1 CVAKLSTYL
10 TGVGGAQAGNLTD
23 PVAMQQ
29 YNQGQAVVPTGQY
42 CVQITIE
49 RTVIIYFFLTF
60 LKIDIRSNSLG
71 P

>member
-49 RTVIIYFFLTF
+49 RT
-60 LKIDIRSNSLG
+60 
-71 P
+71 